1 MNNEKKKGFWTLRY
15 TVINVTY
22 FMVFC
27 GIHAYASVFLL
38 DKGFTNTMIGV
49 ILALANILSVIFQ
62 PIIAGLIDKQ
72 GVLTNR
78 NVSMASTAFLIAGSL
93 ILLITDNNKPV
104 IFFVFALIYMIQMI
118 YQPVLTAM
126 NFEYAEAG
134 CDIYYGLARGLGSA
148 GFALASFILG
158 KTVGRYGVRVIMII
172 DIIVLIVAFA
182 VLYCF
187 KKPVSPQIEETVSNK
202 DPSDNIDSDTGNEE
216 AHNNLID
223 FIKTYPMFMLFVAGA
238 VCFFFGHNALNDYLI
253 QIIKPIGGNESNMG
267 TAIFIASLIELPTMA
282 LIGKVLKKVSCSR
295 LLLFS
300 GIAFV
305 IKTSLMFIADNMVT
319 VYISQAM
326 QMFAYA
332 VFTPVAAYYVNETMK
347 KYDQV
352 KGQAYVNCSVTLGG
366 VFSGLVCGR
375 ILDVSGPK
383 TMLLV
388 SIAVTCAGLLIAVF
402 ALKGELKASPEKSNL

>member
-1 MNNEKKKGFWTLRY
+1 MNDNKKGFWTLRY

-38 DKGFTNTMIGV
+38 DKGFSNTMIGV
-49 ILALANILSVIFQ
+49 ALALANILSVIFQ
-62 PIIAGLIDKQ
+62 PFIAGLIDKQ

-78 NVSMASTAFLIAGSL
+78 NVSMASTVCLIIGSV
-93 ILLITDNNKPV
+93 ILLFVENNKAV
-104 IFFVFALIYMIQMI
+104 IFLVFALIYMVQMI
-118 YQPVLTAM
+118 YQPVITAM

-148 GFALASFILG
+148 GFALASFIAG
-158 KTVGRYGVRVIMII
+158 KAVGIYGVRVLMII
-172 DIIVLIVAFA
+172 DIIVLTVAFFA
-182 VLYCF
+182 LYFF
-187 KKPVSPQIEETVSNK
+187 KKPVSPQKVTAEGRTQPVAADGGE
-202 DPSDNIDSDTGNEE
+202 DDNEE

-238 VCFFFGHNALNDYLI
+238 VCFFFAHNAINDYLI
-253 QIIKPIGGNESNMG
+253 QIIRPVGGDESDMG
-267 TAIFIASLIELPTMA
+267 TAIFLAALLELPTMA
-282 LIGKVLKKVSCSR
+282 LINRVMKKVSCSR
-295 LLLFS
+295 LLIFS
-300 GIAFV
+300 GAAFL
-305 IKTSLMFIADNMVT
+305 IKTLLMFIADNMVI

-332 VFTPVAAYYVNETMK
+332 VFIPVAAYYVNQTMK

-352 KGQAYVNCSVTLGG
+352 KGQAYVNCSITLGG

-375 ILDVSGPK
+375 ILDVLGPES
-383 TMLLV
+383 MLLAALV
-388 SIAVTCAGLLIAVF
+388 VTAVGLFIAVI
-402 ALKGELKASPEKSNL
+402 ALKGGTGKS